1 MGQFGRGANRKAITI
16 NMDRQSQ
23 IELVLERYENP
34 KHKTRIDDADV
45 DLEGGNPGCGDII
58 HLFINI
64 TNERIEQIGFEGEGC
79 TISQASTDFLAE
91 LIQGMSL
98 EEIEKLDHQSIVE
111 ILGEEI
117 VQNRAKC
124 ALLPLDTLKL
134 ALRKYRGD
142 QVLAKLKK

>member
-1 MGQFGRGANRKAITI
+1 
-16 NMDRQSQ
+16 MDRQSQ

-34 KHKTRIDDADV
+34 QYKEKIDGADV

-58 HLFINI
+58 HLFLKING
-64 TNERIEQIGFEGEGC
+64 EKIEQIGFEGEGC

-91 LIQGMSL
+91 LVQGMSL
-98 EEIEKLDHQSIVE
+98 TEIEALDHQSIVD

-117 VQNRAKC
+117 VKNRTKC

-134 ALRKYRGD
+134 ALRKYHEE
-142 QVLAKLKK
+142 QVLAQLED